1 MGACYEVTVK
11 IRVSD
16 EAVAVKALNEHI
28 ANDNRTNYNL
38 ERYKEFGITPDTL
51 DGLMRILLAE
61 RQSKVS
67 AWQEGQYRCYENGF
81 DASYGWESVMM
92 AWFNVLT
99 PFLSDGSQML
109 IYPDSDYDEL
119 IVRNGKCVQLH

>member
-1 MGACYEVTVK
+1 MGACYEVSIK
-11 IRVSD
+11 IQVAD
-16 EAVAVKALNEHI
+16 ETAAVKALNEHI

-38 ERYKEFGITPDTL
+38 EKYKELGITPDTL

-67 AWQEGQYRCYENGF
+67 VWDESPYRCYENGF
-81 DASYGWESVMM
+81 NASYGWESIMM
-92 AWFNVLT
+92 EWFEILS
-99 PFLSDGSQML
+99 PFLADGSQML

-119 IVRNGKCVQLH
+119 VIQNGKCVQIH